1 MIPQFLPQIPPL
13 LLRLPLCA
21 LEAEPKSRGDLG
33 AVCRYI
39 QPWEAEFADSDRVW
53 SEYSLKKEEATATN
67 RRLTLVRPS
76 PAQPRL
82 CLPLDLSAMAAQPS
96 IAPACTSLRHSP
108 AARAACSGAALARSR
123 PSPTIAAPTPHKTS
137 RSLASQPLTPNL

>member
-1 MIPQFLPQIPPL
+1 LPF
-13 LLRLPLCA
+13 CA
-21 LEAEPKSRGDLG
+21 LEADLKSRADLVV
-33 AVCRYI
+33 ACRYI

-82 CLPLDLSAMAAQPS
+82 CLPS
-96 IAPACTSLRHSP
+96 
-108 AARAACSGAALARSR
+108 
-123 PSPTIAAPTPHKTS
+123 
-137 RSLASQPLTPNL
+137 